1 MEIQVVYYNAILN
14 SFIII
19 ETDSGSQVAFYL
31 KNMHLDWVVCLGIL

>member
-19 ETDSGSQVAFYL
+19 ETDSESQMAFYL
-31 KNMHLDWVVCLGIL
+31 KNEPFDWVVCLGML